1 MSIGKKIL
9 YFILIFIT
17 MTTVAAAGWLLPVN
31 TGYPVFDIIIH
42 IMMIL
47 DLEVCTG
54 IFCVMVSAF
63 VESMQRD

>member
-17 MTTVAAAGWLLPVN
+17 MTTVATVGVLLPIS
-31 TGYPVFDIIIH
+31 TGYPVFDIIVH

-63 VESMQRD
+63 IESMQRD